1 MTTEPN
7 EDCFFKGEHM
17 TFGDVTRSGLV
28 TSREFLEEKRVKNEV
43 IDEIMANAKRGLCKS
58 FN

>member
-1 MTTEPN
+1 M
-7 EDCFFKGEHM
+7 
-17 TFGDVTRSGLV
+17 

-58 FN
+58 FNEFTISSVPCVNHPEKKVEL

>member
-7 EDCFFKGEHM
+7 EDYFFKGEHL

-28 TSREFLEEKRVKNEV
+28 TSREFLE
-43 IDEIMANAKRGLCKS
+43 
-58 FN
+58 